1 MRSIRS
7 TAISMLTCSSA
18 VILVLGV
25 AIPTA
30 SARPAPLSLQPR
42 TACPTIPWKPPEVA
56 HEIID
61 ISPVHEDPKNAVSTY
76 KGGGD
81 NEISDD
87 SWTNYVPPDG
97 WTKNST
103 RNLQFQ
109 MSQFIASPGAPI
121 CETVYVTTSDGYTW
135 GSMSSA
141 INAMWP
147 YEDRSAYPAPSNLGQ
162 YWAGNY
168 TLTPLAG
175 DVKLTANY
183 KAQNMEFW
191 VTDTDEPDGEKIM
204 RYFVIDQLGNEYIA
218 HATSASTPEELDA
231 AFEAAV
237 LPAGWKKE
245 KRYLTED
252 FIIRPAE
259 GSDGSFYYL
268 VLRDSADI
276 GYHQIS
282 WANKGTLEA
291 QVPDMPI
298 WGGQDNN
305 VLWGY
310 QGKKPS
316 DRNIIHGAAG
326 NDRIIPGARSYELW
340 GDAGRDTVVL
350 PAKAKSLKVLSS
362 SGDGTSVEVT
372 VKVGSKQL
380 TYTLNYV
387 ETLKIGKKT
396 YKTKDL

>member
-1 MRSIRS
+1 MKFTRS
-7 TAISMLTCSSA
+7 TALATAACSSA
-18 VILVLGV
+18 MALILVGGV
-25 AIPTA
+25 PAATA
-30 SARPAPLSLQPR
+30 APAPVTPHPR
-42 TACPTIPWKPPEVA
+42 TECPTIPWKPLEVA

-61 ISPVHEDPKNAVSTY
+61 ISPVQEDPKNAVNTY
-76 KGGGD
+76 KGGGS

-87 SWTNYVPPDG
+87 AWTDYVPPDG

-121 CETVYVTTSDGYTW
+121 CDTVYATTSDGYTW

-147 YEDRSAYPAPSNLGQ
+147 YNDRTTYPAPSNLGP
-162 YWAGNY
+162 YFAGNF
-168 TLTPLAG
+168 TLTPNPG

-191 VTDTDEPDGEKIM
+191 ATDTDEPDGEKIM
-204 RYFVIDQLGNEYIA
+204 RYYVIDQLGNKYIA
-218 HATSASTPEELDA
+218 HATSADSAQALDDS
-231 AFEAAV
+231 FTSAV
-237 LPAGWKKE
+237 LPEGWKKE
-245 KRYLTED
+245 KGFLKED

-276 GYHQIS
+276 GYHQITWS
-282 WANKGTLEA
+282 KKGQLEA
-291 QVPDMPI
+291 LVPDMPI
-298 WGGQDNN
+298 WGGQEND

-310 QGKKPS
+310 MGKAKS
-316 DRNIIHGAAG
+316 ERNIIHGAAG

-340 GDAGRDTVVL
+340 GDAGTDTVVL
-350 PAKAKSLKVLSS
+350 PKKSTKFTVTDST
-362 SGDGTSVEVT
+362 GDGTMVEVT
-372 VKVGSKQL
+372 VKVGKKSL
-380 TYTLNYV
+380 AYSLNYV
-387 ETLKIGKKT
+387 ETVKVGDKV
-396 YKTKDL
+396 YKTKNL

>member
-1 MRSIRS
+1 MKSIRS
-7 TAISMLTCSSA
+7 TLVSAVACSSA
-18 VILVLGV
+18 AVLTFGV
-25 AIPTA
+25 VMPSA
-30 SARPAPLSLQPR
+30 SAAPAPITPQPR
-42 TACPTIPWKPPEVA
+42 TECPTIPWKPLEVA
-56 HEIID
+56 HEVINIAA
-61 ISPVHEDPKNAVSTY
+61 VQEDPKNAVSTY

-87 SWTNYVPPDG
+87 AWTDYVPPDG

-121 CETVYVTTSDGYTW
+121 CDTVYVTTSDGYTW

-147 YEDRSAYPAPSNLGQ
+147 YKDRKAYPAPSNLGP
-162 YWAGNY
+162 YFAGNY

-175 DVKLTANY
+175 DIKITTNY

-204 RYFVIDQLGNEYIA
+204 RYFVIDNWGNRYIA
-218 HATSASTPEELDA
+218 HATSADSPEALDA

-237 LPAGWKKE
+237 LPEGWKKV
-245 KRYLTED
+245 KRYLTKD
-252 FIIRPAE
+252 LIIRPAE
-259 GSDGSFYYL
+259 GSDGSFHYL

-276 GYHQIS
+276 GYHQYY
-282 WANKGTLEA
+282 WGKKGQLQA

-298 WGGQDNN
+298 WGGQKND
-305 VLWGY
+305 VIWGY
-310 QGKKPS
+310 MGKQKS
-316 DRNIIHGAAG
+316 ERNLIHGGAG
-326 NDRIIPGARSYELW
+326 NDRLIPGPRSYELW
-340 GDAGRDTVVL
+340 GDAGTDVVELPKTARD
-350 PAKAKSLKVLSS
+350 LKVLES
-362 SGDGTSVEVT
+362 SGDGQSVQVS
-372 VKVGSKQL
+372 VKIGKRTL
-380 TYTLNYV
+380 TYSLNYV
-387 ETLKIGKKT
+387 EQLKIGKKV